1 MVSGLGLLV
10 KRIGEP
16 LDYLPDGIRSQE
28 SMRACHS
35 HMMVGMATDLVL
47 LYNPLE
53 STPIEDGFANS
64 SDSQVLR
71 APKAKVNGEF
81 QSRAERHARHSNAD
95 RSE

>member
-64 SDSQVLR
+64 SDSQVLH
-71 APKAKVNGEF
+71 APETEVNGEF
-81 QSRAERHARHSNAD
+81 QCRAERHARHSNAD